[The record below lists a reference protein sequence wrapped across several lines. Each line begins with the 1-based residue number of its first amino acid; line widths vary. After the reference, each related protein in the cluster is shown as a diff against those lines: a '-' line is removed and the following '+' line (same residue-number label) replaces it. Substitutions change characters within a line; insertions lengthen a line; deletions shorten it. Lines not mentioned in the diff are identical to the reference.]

1 LQRYESALKKADAAL
16 ALDPDLAAT
25 YWRRGWVLLAQ
36 EKLPEALAALHVA
49 ADKDPAN
56 RRFAALL
63 PLVEK
68 MAAAPA
74 DKRHDFEIIKPLY
87 DHLTSVGAVGEA
99 TPLLP
104 HLKLGNDAR
113 LVLVRERV
121 ERWLGNAQQASERKK

>member
-1 LQRYESALKKADAAL
+1 MKKLDAAL
-16 ALDPDLAAT
+16 ALDPALAAA

-36 EKLPEALAALHVA
+36 EKLPEALLALHVA

-56 RRFAALL
+56 RRYAELM

-68 MAAAPA
+68 MAAAPGA
-74 DKRHDFEIIKPLY
+74 KRHDFAFIKPLY
-87 DHLTSVGAVGEA
+87 DHLTAVGAVGEA

-113 LVLVRERV
+113 VKLVRERV
-121 ERWLGNAQQASERKK
+121 ERWLGKPAPAQAGQHHFR